1 MFVVLADFVQRMAPD
16 LIDELCLAGIRH
28 WQCAATVTD
37 GHRRKIH
44 FFPVRD
50 CRCSKLKR
58 TGFGDDRLIFT
69 VMVFS
74 LIRVNRDDVA
84 VIRQR
89 AGVEIAR
96 HILNN
101 VEADKMAAGW
111 LCIRNEPLHLVIHV
125 LADAGL

>member
-1 MFVVLADFVQRMAPD
+1 MFVVQADFIQRMAPD
-16 LIDELCLAGIRH
+16 FIDELCLAGIRLLYGKADI
-28 WQCAATVTD
+28 AAASLIAPALVMTV
-37 GHRRKIH
+37 
-44 FFPVRD
+44 
-50 CRCSKLKR
+50 LY
-58 TGFGDDRLIFT
+58 FT
-69 VMVFS
+69 VIMFS

-111 LCIRNEPLHLVIHV
+111 LCIRNEPLHLVIHF
-125 LADAGL
+125 LGDAGL